1 MLTIKA
7 EVQKDR
13 KRTDGTYNVKIRF
26 TKDRTVKRISTVLF
40 ATNTDL
46 TADLKLKEESQIMQ
60 EADRFVLR
68 YRTLFNNLHLDSE
81 NYDVHEIVIHLL

>member
-26 TKDRTVKRISTVLF
+26 TKDRTVKRIST
-40 ATNTDL
+40 D
-46 TADLKLKEESQIMQ
+46 I
-60 EADRFVLR
+60 FVSR
-68 YRTLFNNLHLDSE
+68 AYKSHFNNRLRCFFDEKCLAFSCFFVILHNKITKKLI
-81 NYDVHEIVIHLL
+81 Y